1 MDQNFS
7 SDSRKRVSENSK
19 LIQKTDLAALARFF
33 DSPLNFRRPF
43 SGKSRRPYIGKDPI
57 PSLLIAPRASSLPSP
72 LSSPSPSPYPFPS
85 YRSLWVG
92 PGQCYFFVPFGYDFV
107 PNSADQKYAGY
118 DFLKIVPTQ
127 NRFWYD
133 FFLENDDFDTVSA
146 KNHLKTELFL
156 FFSACGANF
165 EIRGTFNNGIA

>member
-19 LIQKTDLAALARFF
+19 LIQKTDLAALALFF

-57 PSLLIAPRASSLPSP
+57 PFLLIAPRASSLPSP

-92 PGQCYFFVPFGYDFV
+92 PGPLTALILTAFGARLGGTRPALCHNPLPFMNGSQVSVTRQCRRTGRWERRLSVWDMTHC
-107 PNSADQKYAGY
+107 
-118 DFLKIVPTQ
+118 L
-127 NRFWYD
+127 
-133 FFLENDDFDTVSA
+133 L
-146 KNHLKTELFL
+146 
-156 FFSACGANF
+156 
-165 EIRGTFNNGIA
+165 

>member
-57 PSLLIAPRASSLPSP
+57 PFLLIAPRASSLPSP

-92 PGQCYFFVPFGYDFV
+92 PGPLTGLILTAFVLAQNPHDVPRLPWPDTVPQSPPLYERVAGLGDEAVPSNGSLGTPAVCVGYDPLPSVRF
-107 PNSADQKYAGY
+107 S
-118 DFLKIVPTQ
+118 
-127 NRFWYD
+127 NRIF
-133 FFLENDDFDTVSA
+133 
-146 KNHLKTELFL
+146 
-156 FFSACGANF
+156 
-165 EIRGTFNNGIA
+165 